1 MNEIYFCEY
10 LGGFFNE
17 RAAQLERSNSF
28 IIQQGRVAEALLME
42 ITWSIISFFFTQIL
56 SGGYSL
62 EMILSAKGFSFIFI
76 QYSFSFWIRYA
87 SSFRFL

>member
-1 MNEIYFCEY
+1 MMNEIYFCEY

-42 ITWSIISFFFTQIL
+42 IT
-56 SGGYSL
+56 
-62 EMILSAKGFSFIFI
+62 
-76 QYSFSFWIRYA
+76 
-87 SSFRFL
+87 